1 MTQLNY
7 DSMGKEALRDEMRSR
22 ELSYSKLNND
32 GMRAALRANDA
43 DMQSVMDDEDSFE
56 MSTEELAAQAGRQSS
71 VVINEDDWAATCER
85 NDIAG
90 QRAEPAAP
98 APAAKPAAPRTRKGV
113 TIEKNREE
121 KNGVKRPSLGGV
133 CREVWDFCD
142 ATPTPTAKAVREQAL
157 VAGWN
162 PNNAAIEFYQWRKF
176 NGISGRVSK

>member
-7 DSMGKEALRDEMRSR
+7 DSMGTKLVNTGPDTFRV
-22 ELSYSKLNND
+22 ELSERDK
-32 GMRAALRANDA
+32 
-43 DMQSVMDDEDSFE
+43 
-56 MSTEELAAQAGRQSS
+56 QAIGNEARDRQ
-71 VVINEDDWAATCER
+71 
-85 NDIAG
+85 
-90 QRAEPAAP
+90 P
-98 APAAKPAAPRTRKGV
+98 APKPAPRTRKGV

-176 NGISGRVSK
+176 NGISGRTAK